1 MIQPSERFMRVEAA
15 GIGVTVD
22 LRVGHVRE
30 LAIEREGRV
39 LRPLHTAPWVEDE
52 VIGRDEAIAPNLRWL
67 SGDFFC
73 APFAASDVEPAPAH
87 GWPANSA
94 WRHLGT
100 ERADAAVT
108 ARFELER
115 AVSGARL
122 EKVFTLRDGHPFL
135 YQRHVFFGGRG
146 RVPVANHAMVRFGPG
161 GGRLAF
167 SPKAWGETMATPQE
181 TDPARGRFVLA
192 HPTRF
197 GDLRSVATAAGG
209 HADLTRYPIGS
220 RHEDFA
226 MLVEAPG
233 RPLGWAAAERIDAGE
248 LFVSLKHPGELPVTM
263 LWFSNGGRDYA
274 PWNGRHE
281 GVLGI
286 EEGRSYAGYG
296 HAASAADNPLAR
308 AGVPTALE
316 LEPHGSVS
324 VRNVIGGLPVPAG
337 WSGVVRVEARA
348 GELALEDAGGRHVG
362 APCDAD
368 FLATV

>member
-1 MIQPSERFMRVEAA
+1 MIQPSERFVRVEAA

-30 LAIEREGRV
+30 LAIERDGRV

-73 APFAASDVEPAPAH
+73 APFAASDVEPGPPH

-100 ERADAAVT
+100 ERADGAVT

-115 AVSGARL
+115 AVLGARL

-181 TDPARGRFVLA
+181 TDPARGRFALA

-197 GDLRSVATAAGG
+197 GDLRRVATAAGG

-263 LWFSNGGRDYA
+263 LWFSNGGAITPPGTGGTRACSGSRRGGAMPATGMRPRRPTTRSRA
-274 PWNGRHE
+274 PGCRPRWSSNRT
-281 GVLGI
+281 
-286 EEGRSYAGYG
+286 
-296 HAASAADNPLAR
+296 AACR
-308 AGVPTALE
+308 
-316 LEPHGSVS
+316 
-324 VRNVIGGLPVPAG
+324 
-337 WSGVVRVEARA
+337 
-348 GELALEDAGGRHVG
+348 
-362 APCDAD
+362 C
-368 FLATV
+368 AT